1 MAQLL
6 AAGGVAWAGWSSNLL
21 LTILGKHR
29 EGEWMLAGAVQA
41 SWGQVCSTGH
51 FLTWW
56 QIPEQNNLGTKD
68 LFHLLEPEPVV
79 HCFWATEGQSIM
91 GAGACEGAEYLPPTG
106 RTQLKGD

>member
-6 AAGGVAWAGWSSNLL
+6 AAGGLAWAGWSSNLL

-41 SWGQVCSTGH
+41 GWGQVCSIGH

-56 QIPEQNNLGTKD
+56 QIPVLRDERFIPPPGARACSPLFLGYGRAK
-68 LFHLLEPEPVV
+68 HYG
-79 HCFWATEGQSIM
+79 CRG
-91 GAGACEGAEYLPPTG
+91 CEGAEHLPPAG
-106 RTQLKGD
+106 RTQLKKGD